1 VPAALATSVL
11 VSRRLPRALSWA
23 LLLAL
28 PVFAIRAVSG
38 VCADALADRV
48 VFGLSSV
55 LGPVSGALPPAT
67 PDYVLTEA
75 AFTSE
80 VPASRVP
87 RGPTQT
93 THGVKHGVKAGAA
106 HGIHISAAQVLNL
119 AAHRAMPDA
128 VPVRAN
134 AEHPAGL
141 QLRGVSAL
149 GVGLQDGDVLTEA
162 AGQHATS
169 VAAVVGIVLSARA
182 HHSSEI
188 SGRFVRAG
196 IPYSITVEQPYP
208 PGT

>member
-1 VPAALATSVL
+1 VSAVLATPVL
-11 VSRRLPRALSWA
+11 GSRRVPRALSWA

-28 PVFAIRAVSG
+28 PVLAIRAVSG
-38 VCADALADRV
+38 VCADAIADRV
-48 VFGLSSV
+48 VFGLSSA
-55 LGPVSGALPPAT
+55 LGPVSAALPPAA
-67 PDYVLTEA
+67 PDNVLTEA

-80 VPASRVP
+80 APASRVP
-87 RGPTQT
+87 RGPTKA
-93 THGVKHGVKAGAA
+93 THGAKRGVKASTA
-106 HGIHISAAQVLNL
+106 HGIRISAAQVLGL
-119 AAHRAMPDA
+119 AARRAMPDA
-128 VPVRAN
+128 APVRAN

-162 AGQHATS
+162 AGQHASS

-182 HHSSEI
+182 RHSSEI